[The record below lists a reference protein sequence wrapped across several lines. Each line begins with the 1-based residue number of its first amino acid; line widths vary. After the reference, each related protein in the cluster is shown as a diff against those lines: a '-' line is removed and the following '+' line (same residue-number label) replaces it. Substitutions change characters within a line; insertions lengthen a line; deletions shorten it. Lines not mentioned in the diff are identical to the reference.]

1 MPVILLKFCK
11 IPKKQKMNSL
21 LQIVKVNETVTSDTL
36 KCDCHTVGDQ
46 HTQANHK
53 LITVTI
59 TVQLSRV
66 IGLS

>member
-1 MPVILLKFCK
+1 
-11 IPKKQKMNSL
+11 MNSL

-46 HTQANHK
+46 DTHANHK

>member
-1 MPVILLKFCK
+1 
-11 IPKKQKMNSL
+11 MNSL
-21 LQIVKVNETVTSDTL
+21 LQIVKVNITVTSDTL

-46 HTQANHK
+46 DTQANHK

-66 IGLS
+66 IGLSYNNFPVLLFLGSR

>member
-1 MPVILLKFCK
+1 
-11 IPKKQKMNSL
+11 MNSL
-21 LQIVKVNETVTSDTL
+21 LQIVKVNKTVTSDTL

-46 HTQANHK
+46 DTQANHK

-59 TVQLSRV
+59 TMQLSRV